1 MRRMTWT
8 AAIILCLSLVLA
20 ACGTKDAESVVKE
33 LDKVVNSMESYQGS
47 GTMTLRTGQQPLEY
61 KVEVSYQ
68 KPQYYRIK
76 LTNEEKDITQIV
88 LRNDDG
94 VFVLTPK
101 LNKVFRFQSD
111 WPQNQGQVYL
121 YQTLVQSI
129 LVDNSR
135 QFVIDE
141 DNYVFDVMANYNNGS
156 LARQKIW
163 LNKADYKP
171 VQVEVSDTNSAVM
184 VEVKF
189 DNFDFGPKFDKA
201 VFETEANMKATPS
214 SQTTEEPTMTL
225 PDDESTNGA
234 AEGNVDNVNTD
245 ANAAADGD
253 KADDADKDANAAADG
268 NKAGDADKDANAATN
283 GNKADDA
290 GNQTGDNSAV
300 DGDDQ
305 TNNSGNTSEDEGD
318 DAATSANPEE
328 AVGFTAMKPSYL
340 PAGVQEPELIDIV
353 FGGNPGLMLR
363 YTGDYSYTLIQ
374 TEPKDQAASLV
385 PGSILDLGF
394 TVGELSG
401 EEQQTLTW
409 TYEGHQFRLTSAN
422 LPESEMIK
430 VAQSVQGEIGK

>member
-8 AAIILCLSLVLA
+8 AAILLCFSLVLA

-121 YQTLVQSI
+121 YQTLIQSI

-135 QFVIDE
+135 QFVID
-141 DNYVFDVMANYNNGS
+141 DDAYVFDVMANYNNGS

-163 LNKADYKP
+163 LNKSDYKP
-171 VQVEVSDTNSAVM
+171 VQVEVSDTNAAVM

-189 DNFDFGPKFDKA
+189 DKFDFGPKFDKA
-201 VFETEANMKATPS
+201 VFETEANMNAAPS
-214 SQTTEEPTMTL
+214 SQTTEEPTMTT
-225 PDDESTNGA
+225 PEEDG
-234 AEGNVDNVNTD
+234 
-245 ANAAADGD
+245 NAASGNS
-253 KADDADKDANAAADG
+253 NATDT
-268 NKAGDADKDANAATN
+268 TN
-283 GNKADDA
+283 GNTSVDA
-290 GNQTGDNSAV
+290 NEDAAAPDNEGNQSGNATEEDSAV
-300 DGDDQ
+300 DGNDQ
-305 TNNSGNTSEDEGD
+305 TNDSGNAANAAENEGD
-318 DAATSANPEE
+318 DAATGAKPEE
-328 AVGFTAMKPSYL
+328 EADFTAMTPSYT
-340 PAGVQEPELIDIV
+340 PDGVSEPELVDIV
-353 FGGNPGLMLR
+353 FGGNPGLMSR

-374 TEPKDQAASLV
+374 TEPKDVATSYV
-385 PGSILDLGF
+385 PGLLVDLGF
-394 TVGELSG
+394 TMGQLSG
-401 EEQQTLTW
+401 DEQQTLIW

-422 LPESEMIK
+422 LPETEMIK
-430 VAQSVQGEIGK
+430 IAQSVQGEIGK

>member
-8 AAIILCLSLVLA
+8 AAVLLCFSLVLA

-141 DNYVFDVMANYNNGS
+141 DKYVFDVMANYNNGT

-163 LNKADYKP
+163 LNKSDYKP
-171 VQVEVSDTNSAVM
+171 VQVEVSDTNAAVM

-189 DNFDFGPKFDKA
+189 DTFDFGPKFDKA
-201 VFETEANMKATPS
+201 VFETEANMNATPS
-214 SQTTEEPTMTL
+214 SQSTEEPTMTQ
-225 PDDESTNGA
+225 PEDESTNSTT
-234 AEGNVDNVNTD
+234 EGTVDDTD
-245 ANAAADGD
+245 ADTE
-253 KADDADKDANAAADG
+253 ANAGSDENQAA
-268 NKAGDADKDANAATN
+268 N
-283 GNKADDA
+283 GNQS
-290 GNQTGDNSAV
+290 GNDSAV

-305 TNNSGNTSEDEGD
+305 TNNSGNSSDDEGD
-318 DAATSANPEE
+318 DATASAKPEGVS
-328 AVGFTAMKPSYL
+328 AFTAMKPTYL
-340 PAGVQEPELIDIV
+340 PAGVEEPELIDIV

-363 YTGDYSYTLIQ
+363 YAGDYSYTLIQ

-385 PGSILDLGF
+385 QGLLVDIGF
-394 TVGELSG
+394 TMGQLSG

>member
-8 AAIILCLSLVLA
+8 AAVLLCFSLVLA

-68 KPQYYRIK
+68 KPQFYRIK

-135 QFVIDE
+135 QFVTDE
-141 DNYVFDVMANYNNGS
+141 DAYVFDVMANYNNGS

-163 LNKADYKP
+163 LNKSDYKP
-171 VQVEVSDTNSAVM
+171 VQVQVSDTNAAVM

-189 DNFDFGPKFDKA
+189 DTFDFGPKFDKA
-201 VFETEANMKATPS
+201 VFETEANMKASPS
-214 SQTTEEPTMTL
+214 NQTTEEPTMAL
-225 PDDESTNGA
+225 PEEDGDDA
-234 AEGNVDNVNTD
+234 ASGNAAGNTD
-245 ANAAADGD
+245 DITNPDEDAAMP
-253 KADDADKDANAAADG
+253 G
-268 NKAGDADKDANAATN
+268 ND
-283 GNKADDA
+283 
-290 GNQTGDNSAV
+290 SVV

-305 TNNSGNTSEDEGD
+305 TNNSGNAAGNEGG
-318 DAATSANPEE
+318 DAATGAEANTE
-328 AVGFTAMKPSYL
+328 ADTDTEAETDAEFTAMKPSYI
-340 PAGVQEPELIDIV
+340 PVGVTEQDYTDIV
-353 FGGNPGLMLR
+353 FGGNPGLMIR
-363 YTGDYSYTLIQ
+363 YAGDYSYTLIQ
-374 TEPKDQAASLV
+374 TEPNDQAASLV
-385 PGSILDLGF
+385 PGLMVNLGF
-394 TVGELSG
+394 TIGQLSG
-401 EEQQTLTW
+401 DEQQTLTW
-409 TYEGHQFRLTSAN
+409 IYEGHQFRLTSAN

>member
-8 AAIILCLSLVLA
+8 AAVLLCFSLVLA

-135 QFVIDE
+135 QFVTDE
-141 DNYVFDVMANYNNGS
+141 DAYVFDVMANYNNGS

-163 LNKADYKP
+163 LNKSDYKP
-171 VQVEVSDTNSAVM
+171 VQVQVSDTNAAVM

-189 DNFDFGPKFDKA
+189 DKFDFGPKFDKA
-201 VFETEANMKATPS
+201 VFETEANMKAAPS
-214 SQTTEEPTMTL
+214 SQTTEEPTMIT
-225 PDDESTNGA
+225 PEQDGNDSA
-234 AEGNVDNVNTD
+234 AG
-245 ANAAADGD
+245 NAASPD
-253 KADDADKDANAAADG
+253 
-268 NKAGDADKDANAATN
+268 
-283 GNKADDA
+283 NKADES
-290 GNQTGDNSAV
+290 GNNPDDGSAV

-305 TNNSGNTSEDEGD
+305 MNDSGNAAEDEGG
-318 DAATSANPEE
+318 DAATGAKTEESAD
-328 AVGFTAMKPSYL
+328 FTAMKPSYT
-340 PAGVQEPELIDIV
+340 PDGVSEPELVDIV

-374 TEPKDQAASLV
+374 TEPKDQAASLA
-385 PGSILDLGF
+385 PGMMVDLGF
-394 TVGELSG
+394 TMGQLSG
-401 EEQQTLTW
+401 DEPQTLTW

-422 LPESEMIK
+422 LPETEMIK
-430 VAQSVQGEIGK
+430 IAQSVQGEIGK

>member
-8 AAIILCLSLVLA
+8 AAIILCLSLILA
-20 ACGTKDAESVVKE
+20 ACGTKDAESVVKD

-61 KVEVSYQ
+61 KVEISYQ

-121 YQTLVQSI
+121 YQTLIQSI

-135 QFVIDE
+135 QFVSDE
-141 DNYVFDVMANYNNGS
+141 NAYVFDVMANYNNGS

-163 LNKADYKP
+163 LNKSDYKP
-171 VQVEVSDTNSAVM
+171 VQVEVSDTNAAVM

-189 DNFDFGPKFDKA
+189 DTFDFGTKFDKA

-214 SQTTEEPTMTL
+214 SQSSDEPTMTL
-225 PDDESTNGA
+225 PDQPGHDSADENATKETDENADS
-234 AEGNVDNVNTD
+234 DNSD
-245 ANAAADGD
+245 NASN
-253 KADDADKDANAAADG
+253 DD
-268 NKAGDADKDANAATN
+268 
-283 GNKADDA
+283 
-290 GNQTGDNSAV
+290 SAV

-305 TNNSGNTSEDEGD
+305 SGHSGNKAD
-318 DAATSANPEE
+318 DAATGAKPEVK
-328 AVGFTAMKPSYL
+328 ADFAAMKPSYT
-340 PAGVQEPELIDIV
+340 PDGVTELDLVDIV
-353 FGGNPGLMLR
+353 FGGNPGLMTR

-374 TEPKDQAASLV
+374 TEPKDQAASLI
-385 PGSILDLGF
+385 PGMLVDLGF
-394 TVGELSG
+394 TMGQLNSDD
-401 EEQQTLTW
+401 QSLHQTLDW
-409 TYEGHQFRLTSAN
+409 TYEGHQFRLTSSN
-422 LPESEMIK
+422 LPETEMIK
-430 VAQSVQGEIGK
+430 IAQSVQGEIGK

>member
-8 AAIILCLSLVLA
+8 AAVLLCFSLVLA

-141 DNYVFDVMANYNNGS
+141 DAYVFDVMANYNNGS

-163 LNKADYKP
+163 LNKSDYKP
-171 VQVEVSDTNSAVM
+171 VQVQVSDTNAAVM

-189 DNFDFGPKFDKA
+189 DKFDFGPKFDKA
-201 VFETEANMKATPS
+201 VFETEANMKAAPS
-214 SQTTEEPTMTL
+214 SQTTEEPTMTTPEQDGNDSAAGNAASPDNNADGSGNN
-225 PDDESTNGA
+225 PDD
-234 AEGNVDNVNTD
+234 D
-245 ANAAADGD
+245 
-253 KADDADKDANAAADG
+253 
-268 NKAGDADKDANAATN
+268 
-283 GNKADDA
+283 
-290 GNQTGDNSAV
+290 SAV

-305 TNNSGNTSEDEGD
+305 TNDSGNAAEDEGG
-318 DAATSANPEE
+318 DAATGAKTEESAD
-328 AVGFTAMKPSYL
+328 FTAMKPSYT
-340 PAGVQEPELIDIV
+340 PDGVSEPELVDIV

-385 PGSILDLGF
+385 PGMMVDLGF
-394 TVGELSG
+394 TMGQLSG
-401 EEQQTLTW
+401 DEPQTLTW

-422 LPESEMIK
+422 LPETEMIK